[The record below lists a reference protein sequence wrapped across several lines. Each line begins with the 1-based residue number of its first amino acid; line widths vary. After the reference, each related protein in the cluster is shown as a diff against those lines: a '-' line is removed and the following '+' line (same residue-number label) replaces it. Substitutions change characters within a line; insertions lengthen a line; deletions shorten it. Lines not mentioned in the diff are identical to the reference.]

1 LLLRRKD
8 TSIKGKI
15 KEITM
20 ASLNKVLIIGNL
32 TRDPELRYT
41 PGGTAVANL
50 RMATNRKF
58 KDKSGEAKQE
68 VCYLTVVTWDKQ
80 AEVCN
85 QYLHKGSPLFVE
97 GRLQSRSWDGPD
109 GKKRNVIEIRAERI
123 QFLGGSGAAAGKTT
137 EGAAEEAPPVPEE
150 KADGNALGS
159 GADDVSWGQDAMD
172 DTH

>member
-1 LLLRRKD
+1 
-8 TSIKGKI
+8 
-15 KEITM
+15 M
-20 ASLNKVLIIGNL
+20 ANLNKVLIIGNL

-50 RMATNRKF
+50 RMATNRRY
-58 KDKSGEAKQE
+58 KDKTGEMKQE

-109 GKKRNVIEIRAERI
+109 GKKRNVIEIRAEKI
-123 QFLGGSGAAAGKTT
+123 QFLGSPSGKPAVEAGAQEHASVSEERADNAALSA
-137 EGAAEEAPPVPEE
+137 
-150 KADGNALGS
+150 
-159 GADDVSWGQDAMD
+159 GADDVTWGQDVAED
-172 DTH
+172 IN